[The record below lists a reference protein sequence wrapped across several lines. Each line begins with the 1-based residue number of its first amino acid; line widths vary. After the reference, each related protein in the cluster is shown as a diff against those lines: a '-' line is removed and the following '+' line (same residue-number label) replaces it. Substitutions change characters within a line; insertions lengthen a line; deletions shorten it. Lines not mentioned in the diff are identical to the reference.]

1 MEKQRI
7 LFRVD
12 GNRNIGLG
20 HVSRCLALAELLHDD
35 FEVVFVIRE
44 PDAQILDD
52 VKKVSHKVILLPI
65 HTDVSDFNNELTP
78 HLTGS
83 EIVVLDGY
91 AFTTEYESTIKK
103 KAAAVI
109 TIDDIPSRHFV
120 ADGIINFCGSIQ
132 QTEYSKEFYSQLYLG
147 LDFLFLRSPFLRS
160 LPISKRMNN
169 TLLLNMGGA
178 DPGNLTYKILQ
189 QILESGF
196 SGEIEV
202 IIGQSYP
209 FKKTLESLVDSHPF
223 ITLKHGL
230 TAQEM
235 FNTMRYCTMAILP
248 PSTVA
253 LEYLSTGGLLFLN
266 QTAENQRCINK
277 YLLQEKMAF
286 DYSEFSGFVNNHS
299 NLPNGKISSF
309 SLPVKSF
316 DRSSLKRI
324 KELFAS
330 LSVSLKM
337 KFRRAKADDAELA
350 FDWAN
355 DPEVR
360 KYSYS
365 KSEILWKDHV
375 QWFTKKIS
383 DNFCKYFIVEI
394 DSIPVGQI
402 RFDLSDDEPETYVI
416 SYLISKDWRGKGLGN
431 SILVKGIQNL
441 RTAHPVQKIIG
452 YVQDLNIVSIKAFDR
467 AGFKKIV
474 SLEYPKSSKFE
485 LSF

>member
-1 MEKQRI
+1 M
-7 LFRVD
+7 
-12 GNRNIGLG
+12 G
-20 HVSRCLALAELLHDD
+20 HISRCLALAELLRDD
-35 FEVVFVIRE
+35 FELVFAICE
-44 PDAQILDD
+44 PEAHILNDI
-52 VKKVSHKVILLPI
+52 KHVSHKLVILSPPA
-65 HTDVSDFNNELTP
+65 DVSGFNNELNPYLAGT
-78 HLTGS
+78 

-91 AFTTEYESTIKK
+91 SFTAEYENTVKNH
-103 KAAAVI
+103 AAAVI
-109 TIDDIPSRHFV
+109 SIDDIPSRHFV
-120 ADGIINFCGSIQ
+120 ADGIINFCGAIHP
-132 QTEYSKEFYSQLYLG
+132 TDYSKEFYTQLYLG
-147 LDFLFLRSPFLRS
+147 LDYIFLRSPFLRA
-160 LPISKRMNN
+160 LPTEKNLN
-169 TLLLNMGGA
+169 GALLLNMGGA
-178 DPGNLTYKILQ
+178 DLGNETEKTLKE
-189 QILESGF
+189 ILESGF
-196 SGEIEV
+196 SGKIIV
-202 IIGQSYP
+202 IIGKSYP
-209 FKKTLESLVDSHPF
+209 FKTSLESLIAVNPF
-223 ITLKHGL
+223 ITLEQGL
-230 TAQEM
+230 SAQEM
-235 FNTMRYCTMAILP
+235 HNTMSQCIVAILT

-253 LEYLSTGGLLFLN
+253 LEFLSTGGILFVKL
-266 QTAENQRCINK
+266 TAENQRCINK

-286 DYSEFSGFVNNHS
+286 DYSEFSGFVNKHS
-299 NLPNGKISSF
+299 NLSNGKISSF

-337 KFRRAKADDAELA
+337 KFRRAKADDAKLA

-360 KYSYS
+360 KYSYT
-365 KSEILWKDHV
+365 KSGILWKEHI

-383 DNFCKYFIVEI
+383 DNCCKYFIVEI

-402 RFDLSDDEPETYVI
+402 RFDLSNDEPETYVI

-441 RTAHPVQKIIG
+441 RITHPVQKIIG
-452 YVQDLNIVSIKAFDR
+452 YVQDLNIGSIKAFDR